1 MRVTKVKGGILGTF
15 GFDENGD
22 ITPAQVP
29 IIRIT
34 GSTPPEAGLSPQF
47 QGSVV
52 HSVIRVPPE
61 LVE

>member
-1 MRVTKVKGGILGTF
+1 
-15 GFDENGD
+15 
-22 ITPAQVP
+22 VP

-34 GSTPPEAGLSPQF
+34 GSTPPEAGLPPQF